1 MERRCQ
7 RVEIVLFP
15 RSRPVGVKTESTAEE
30 GVVQS
35 GGGSF
40 LAAAHADTEFVS
52 SCIQVFIDAVMTHVM
67 PVLHHQ

>member
-1 MERRCQ
+1 MLRCCQ

-30 GVVQS
+30 GFVQP

-40 LAAAHADTEFVS
+40 LAAAHADTAFVS
-52 SCIQVFIDAVMTHVM
+52 RCKWIVVGEMMTHVM
-67 PVLHHQ
+67 PKLHHP